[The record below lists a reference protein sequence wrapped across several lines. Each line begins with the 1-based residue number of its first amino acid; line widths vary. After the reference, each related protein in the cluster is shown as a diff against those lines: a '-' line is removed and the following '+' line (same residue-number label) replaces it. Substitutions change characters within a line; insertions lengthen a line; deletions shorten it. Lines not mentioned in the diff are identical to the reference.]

1 MKIQIYIGEML
12 EQMNMPQANSQQ
24 PAGLTLNKLVNP
36 TLFYKLPFIPGSL
49 DLAVIVATYGV
60 DTSVNH
66 TTRLLIRK
74 SGNPEP
80 IAITDVIPL
89 PANFLPGNEGINLN
103 LEFKKVI
110 IRDEGEYEVVFVFDD
125 DEHAL
130 EFTIKGNEILQSR
143 VE

>member
-74 SGNPEP
+74 SGNLEP

-125 DEHAL
+125 VEHVL
-130 EFTIKGNEILQSR
+130 EFTIKGNEILQTK